1 MAERNNKGD
10 DADTKRDITTRGET
24 NPQDDIAQLRQS
36 LDEVRRSVASVTTRL
51 GEGAVVARQMASGI
65 VEDVADR
72 ANEGVGALRSRIEDQ
87 PFAAMAIAFFAG
99 VAIAGLVMGTILA
112 AGSGSGRSQHQS
124 KRRPRRAK
132 MNLSGSGGL
141 I

>member
-24 NPQDDIAQLRQS
+24 NPQDEIAQLRQS
-36 LDEVRRSVASVTTRL
+36 LDEVRSSVALLTTRL
-51 GEGAVVARQMASGI
+51 GEGAVIARQMASGV
-65 VEDVADR
+65 VEEVAGR
-72 ANEGVGALRSRIEDQ
+72 ANEGVAALRSRIEDQ

-112 AGSGSGRSQHQS
+112 AGSGSGRPQHQPN
-124 KRRPRRAK
+124 RRPGGRR
-132 MNLSGSGGL
+132 
-141 I
+141 

>member
-1 MAERNNKGD
+1 MAERNTKAG

-24 NPQDDIAQLRQS
+24 DPHDDIAQLRQS
-36 LDEVRRSVASVTTRL
+36 LDEVRRSVASLTTRL

-99 VAIAGLVMGTILA
+99 VVIAGLVMGPLLA
-112 AGSGSGRSQHQS
+112 AASGSGRPQHLPT
-124 KRRPRRAK
+124 RRPGGRR
-132 MNLSGSGGL
+132 
-141 I
+141 